1 MLKKITIAAA
11 CFMSVITISAQ
22 KNKKSQV
29 ERPKL
34 VVGLVVDQM
43 RWDYLYRF
51 YSKFGND
58 GFKRLLNKGY
68 SLDNVH
74 INYVPTV
81 TALGHTSIYTGSV
94 PAIHGIAGNDWTD
107 KETGKNVYCTTDE
120 NVQPVGTANA
130 KVGSHSPKNLWS
142 TTVTDELRL
151 ATNFQGKVIG
161 VSLKDR
167 ASILPAGH
175 TPNGAFWFDDSSGN
189 FVTSSYYMN
198 DLPQWMKSFNAQN
211 LPDQLV
217 ANGWN
222 TLLPINQYTESS
234 PDNSSWEGLLG
245 SAKTPTFP
253 YSNLQADY
261 QAKKDNIRYTPFGN
275 TLTLKL
281 AEASVEGENLGQDNI
296 TDILAINLAST
307 DYAGHKFGPNS
318 IEVED
323 VYLRLD
329 QDLAQFFRYLDS
341 KVGKGQ
347 YTVFLSADHGGA
359 HSVGF
364 LKEHKISTGFFG
376 EGMEKDLNEK
386 LKDKFGV
393 DKLINGVDNYQVYF
407 DRKLIKDNKLELE
420 SIKEFA
426 IQELEK
432 DPTVLY
438 AVSTTKIQESS
449 IPEPIKQ
456 RIINGINR
464 QRSGDIQLISHDSML
479 PAYAKTGTTH
489 SVWNSYDAHIPL
501 IFMGWGIKH
510 GESNKP
516 YNMTDIAPTV
526 SALLHIQ
533 FPSGNIGNPITEVL
547 GK

>member
-1 MLKKITIAAA
+1 MLRKISIAAA
-11 CFMSVITISAQ
+11 AILSFTAINAQ
-22 KNKKSQV
+22 KIKNSRL

-51 YSKFGND
+51 YNKYGND
-58 GFKRLLNKGY
+58 GFKRLLNTGY
-68 SLDNVH
+68 SLNNVH
-74 INYVPTV
+74 IPYVPTV
-81 TALGHTSIYTGSV
+81 TALGHTCIYTGSV

-107 KETGKNVYCTTDE
+107 KQTGKNVYCTTDE
-120 NVQPVGTANA
+120 SVRPVGTTNA

-142 TTVTDELRL
+142 TTITDELRM

-175 TPNGAFWFDDSSGN
+175 TPNGAFWFDDSSGD
-189 FVTSSYYMN
+189 FITSSWYMN
-198 DLPQWMKSFNAQN
+198 ELPQWVRSFNAQN
-211 LPDQLV
+211 LPEKLV
-217 ANGWN
+217 ASGWN
-222 TLLPINQYTESS
+222 TLLPIEQYTESS
-234 PDNSSWEGLLG
+234 PDNSAWEGLLG
-245 SAKTPTFP
+245 SAKTPVFP
-253 YSNLQADY
+253 YSNLAADY
-261 QAKKDNIRYTPFGN
+261 KDKKDNIRYTPFGN

-281 AEASVEGENLGQDNI
+281 AEAAVEGEKLGGD
-296 TDILAINLAST
+296 DIVDMLAVNLAST

-329 QDLAQFFRYLDS
+329 QDLAQFFSFLDT

-364 LKEHKISTGFFG
+364 LQEHKITTGFFG
-376 EGMEKDLNEK
+376 DGMEKNMNAK
-386 LKDKFGV
+386 LKEKFGV
-393 DKLINGVDNYQVYF
+393 DKLINAIDNYQIYF
-407 DRKLIKDNKLELE
+407 DRKLLKENKLDLDAVRDFTVEE
-420 SIKEFA
+420 IEN
-426 IQELEK
+426 
-432 DPTVLY
+432 DPNDLY
-438 AVSTTKIQESS
+438 AVSVTKVQQST

-464 QRSGDIQLISHDSML
+464 ERSGDIQLISHDSML
-479 PAYAKTGTTH
+479 PPYSKTGTTH
-489 SVWNSYDAHIPL
+489 SVWNSYDSHIPL
-501 IFMGWGIKH
+501 IFMGWGIQQ
-510 GESNKP
+510 GESNKA
-516 YNMTDIAPTV
+516 YFMTDIAPTV
-526 SALLHIQ
+526 SSLLKIQ
-533 FPSGNIGNPITEVL
+533 FPSGNIGNPITEVI

>member
-1 MLKKITIAAA
+1 MLRKISIASA
-11 CFMSVITISAQ
+11 VILSISAISAQ
-22 KNKKSQV
+22 KIKNSRL

-43 RWDYLYRF
+43 RWDYLYR
-51 YSKFGND
+51 YYNKYGND
-58 GFKRLLNKGY
+58 GFKRLLNTGY
-68 SLDNVH
+68 SLNNVH
-74 INYVPTV
+74 IPYVPTV
-81 TALGHTSIYTGSV
+81 TALGHTCIYTGSV

-120 NVQPVGTANA
+120 SVKPVGTTNV

-142 TTVTDELRL
+142 TTISDELRM

-175 TPNGAFWFDDSSGN
+175 TPNGAFWFDDSTGD
-189 FVTSSYYMN
+189 FITSSWYMN
-198 DLPQWMKSFNAQN
+198 DLPQWVKAFNARKM
-211 LPDQLV
+211 PEKLV

-222 TLLPINQYTESS
+222 TLLPIDQYTESS
-234 PDNSSWEGLLG
+234 PDNSAWEGLLG
-245 SAKTPTFP
+245 SAKTPVFP
-253 YSNLQADY
+253 YSNLAADY
-261 QAKKDNIRYTPFGN
+261 KDRKDNIRYTPFGN

-281 AEASVEGENLGQDNI
+281 AEAAVEGEKLGSD
-296 TDILAINLAST
+296 DIVDMLAVNLAST

-329 QDLAQFFRYLDS
+329 QDLAQFFNYLDS

-364 LKEHKISTGFFG
+364 LQEHKITTGFFG
-376 EGMEKDLNEK
+376 DGMEKNMNEK
-386 LKDKFGV
+386 LKEKFGV
-393 DKLINGVDNYQVYF
+393 DKLINAIDNYQIYF
-407 DRKLIKDNKLELE
+407 DRKLLKEHKLDLDEVKDFTVEEIEN
-420 SIKEFA
+420 
-426 IQELEK
+426 
-432 DPTVLY
+432 DPNDLY
-438 AVSTTKIQESS
+438 AVSVTKVQQST

-479 PAYAKTGTTH
+479 PPYSKTGTTH

-501 IFMGWGIKH
+501 IFMGWGIQH
-510 GESNKP
+510 GESNQA
-516 YNMTDIAPTV
+516 YFMTDIAPTV
-526 SALLHIQ
+526 SSLLKIQ
-533 FPSGNIGNPITEVL
+533 FPSGNIGNPITEVI

>member
-1 MLKKITIAAA
+1 MLRKISIASA
-11 CFMSVITISAQ
+11 VILSISAISAQ
-22 KNKKSQV
+22 KIKNSRL

-43 RWDYLYRF
+43 RWDYLYR
-51 YSKFGND
+51 YYNKYGND
-58 GFKRLLNKGY
+58 GFKRLLNTGY
-68 SLDNVH
+68 SLNNVH
-74 INYVPTV
+74 IPYVPTV
-81 TALGHTSIYTGSV
+81 TALGHTCIYTGSV

-120 NVQPVGTANA
+120 SVKPVGTTNV

-142 TTVTDELRL
+142 TTISDELRM

-175 TPNGAFWFDDSSGN
+175 TPNGAFWFDDSTGD
-189 FVTSSYYMN
+189 FITSSWYMN
-198 DLPQWMKSFNAQN
+198 DLPQWVKAFNARKM
-211 LPDQLV
+211 PEKLV

-222 TLLPINQYTESS
+222 TLLPIDQYTESS
-234 PDNSSWEGLLG
+234 PDNSAWEGLLG
-245 SAKTPTFP
+245 SAKTPVFP
-253 YSNLQADY
+253 YSNLASDY
-261 QAKKDNIRYTPFGN
+261 KDKKDNIRYTPFGN

-281 AEASVEGENLGQDNI
+281 AEAAVEGEKLGSD
-296 TDILAINLAST
+296 DIVDMLAVNLAST

-329 QDLAQFFRYLDS
+329 QDLAQFFNYLDS

-364 LKEHKISTGFFG
+364 LQEHKITTGFFG
-376 EGMEKDLNEK
+376 DGMEKNMNEK
-386 LKDKFGV
+386 LKEKFGV
-393 DKLINGVDNYQVYF
+393 DKLINAIDNYQIYF
-407 DRKLIKDNKLELE
+407 DRKLLKEHKLDLDEVKDFTVEEIEN
-420 SIKEFA
+420 
-426 IQELEK
+426 
-432 DPTVLY
+432 DPNDLY
-438 AVSTTKIQESS
+438 AVSVTKVQEST

-479 PAYAKTGTTH
+479 PPYSKTGTTH
-489 SVWNSYDAHIPL
+489 SVWNSYDSHIPL
-501 IFMGWGIKH
+501 IFMGWGIQH
-510 GESNKP
+510 GESNKA
-516 YNMTDIAPTV
+516 YFMTDIAPTV
-526 SALLHIQ
+526 SSLLKIQ
-533 FPSGNIGNPITEVL
+533 FPSGNIGNPITEVV

>member
-1 MLKKITIAAA
+1 MFRKISIAAA
-11 CFMSVITISAQ
+11 ALLSVITINAQ
-22 KNKKSQV
+22 KNKNKQV
-29 ERPKL
+29 DRPKL
-34 VVGLVVDQM
+34 VVGLVIDQM
-43 RWDYLYRF
+43 RWDYLYRY
-51 YSKFGND
+51 YSKYGND

-68 SLDNVH
+68 SLNNVH
-74 INYVPTV
+74 IPYVPTV

-120 NVQPVGTANA
+120 NVKPVGTANV

-151 ATNFQGKVIG
+151 ATNFQGKVVG

-175 TPNGAFWFDDSSGN
+175 TPNGAYWFDDSTGD
-189 FVTSSYYMN
+189 FITSTWYMN
-198 DLPQWMKSFNAQN
+198 DLPQWVKSFNSQN

-222 TLLPINQYTESS
+222 TLLPINQYTEST
-234 PDNSSWEGLLG
+234 PDNSPWEGLLG
-245 SAKTPTFP
+245 TSKTPVFP
-253 YSNLQADY
+253 YNNLAEDY
-261 QAKKDNIRYTPFGN
+261 KIKKDNIRYTPFGN

-281 AEASVEGENLGQDNI
+281 AEASVEGENLGEDEI

-329 QDLAQFFRYLDS
+329 QDLAKFFKYLDG
-341 KVGKGQ
+341 KVGKNQ
-347 YTVFLSADHGGA
+347 YTVFVSADHGGA

-364 LKEHKISTGFFG
+364 LKEHKINTGFFG
-376 EGMEKDLNEK
+376 EGMEKSLNEK
-386 LKDKFGV
+386 LKAKFGV
-393 DKLINGVDNYQVYF
+393 DKLINGVDNYQIYF
-407 DRKLIKDNKLELE
+407 DRKLMEDNKLELE
-420 SIKEFA
+420 DIKDFA
-426 IQELEK
+426 IRELEK

-438 AVSTTKIQESS
+438 AVSTTEVQKAT

-479 PAYAKTGTTH
+479 PPYSKTGTTH

-510 GESNKP
+510 GESNKE
-516 YNMTDIAPTV
+516 YHMTDIAPTV

-533 FPSGNIGNPITEVL
+533 FPSGNVGNPITEVL

>member
-1 MLKKITIAAA
+1 MLRKISIASA
-11 CFMSVITISAQ
+11 VILSISAISAQ
-22 KNKKSQV
+22 KIKNSRL

-43 RWDYLYRF
+43 RWDYLYR
-51 YSKFGND
+51 YYNKYGND
-58 GFKRLLNKGY
+58 GFKRLLNTGY
-68 SLDNVH
+68 SLNNVH
-74 INYVPTV
+74 IPYVPTV
-81 TALGHTSIYTGSV
+81 TALGHTCIYTGSV

-120 NVQPVGTANA
+120 SVKPVGTTNV

-142 TTVTDELRL
+142 TTISDELRM

-175 TPNGAFWFDDSSGN
+175 TPNGAFWFDDSTGD
-189 FVTSSYYMN
+189 FITSSWYMN
-198 DLPQWMKSFNAQN
+198 DLPQWVKAFNARKM
-211 LPDQLV
+211 PEKLV
-217 ANGWN
+217 ENGWN
-222 TLLPINQYTESS
+222 TLLPIDQYTESS
-234 PDNSSWEGLLG
+234 PDNSAWEGLLG
-245 SAKTPTFP
+245 SAKTPVFP
-253 YSNLQADY
+253 YSNLASDY
-261 QAKKDNIRYTPFGN
+261 KDKKDNIRYTPFGN

-281 AEASVEGENLGQDNI
+281 AEAAVEGEKLGSD
-296 TDILAINLAST
+296 DIVDMLAVNLAST

-329 QDLAQFFRYLDS
+329 QDLAQFFNYLDS

-364 LKEHKISTGFFG
+364 LQEHKITTGFFG
-376 EGMEKDLNEK
+376 DGMEKNMNEK
-386 LKDKFGV
+386 LKEKFGV
-393 DKLINGVDNYQVYF
+393 DKLINAIDNYQIYF
-407 DRKLIKDNKLELE
+407 DRKLLKEHKLDLDEVKDFTVEEIEN
-420 SIKEFA
+420 
-426 IQELEK
+426 
-432 DPTVLY
+432 DPNDLY
-438 AVSTTKIQESS
+438 AVSVTKVQQST

-479 PAYAKTGTTH
+479 PPYSKTGTTH

-501 IFMGWGIKH
+501 IFMGWGIQH
-510 GESNKP
+510 GESNQA
-516 YNMTDIAPTV
+516 YFMTDIAPTV
-526 SALLHIQ
+526 SSLLKIQ
-533 FPSGNIGNPITEVL
+533 FPSGNIGNPIMEVI

>member
-1 MLKKITIAAA
+1 MLRKISIATAVIL
-11 CFMSVITISAQ
+11 SVTAINAQ
-22 KNKKSQV
+22 KIKNSRL

-43 RWDYLYRF
+43 RWDYLYR
-51 YSKFGND
+51 YYNKYGND
-58 GFKRLLNKGY
+58 GFKRLLNTGY
-68 SLDNVH
+68 SLNNVH
-74 INYVPTV
+74 IPYVPTV
-81 TALGHTSIYTGSV
+81 TALGHACIYTGSV

-107 KETGKNVYCTTDE
+107 KETGKNVYCTTDDS
-120 NVQPVGTANA
+120 VKPVGTTNA

-142 TTVTDELRL
+142 TTISDELRM

-175 TPNGAFWFDDSSGN
+175 TPNGAFWFDDSTGD
-189 FVTSSYYMN
+189 FITSSWYMN
-198 DLPQWMKSFNAQN
+198 DLPQWIKAFNAQKM
-211 LPDQLV
+211 PEKLV

-222 TLLPINQYTESS
+222 TLLPIDQYTESS
-234 PDNSSWEGLLG
+234 PDNSAWEGLLG
-245 SAKTPTFP
+245 SAKTPVFP
-253 YSNLQADY
+253 YSNLAADY
-261 QAKKDNIRYTPFGN
+261 KNKKDNIRYTPFGN

-281 AEASVEGENLGQDNI
+281 AEAAIEGEKLGSD
-296 TDILAINLAST
+296 DVVDMLAVNLAST

-329 QDLAQFFRYLDS
+329 QDLAQFFNYLDS

-364 LKEHKISTGFFG
+364 LQEHKINTGFFG
-376 EGMEKDLNEK
+376 DGMEKNMNDK
-386 LKDKFGV
+386 LKEKFGV
-393 DKLINGVDNYQVYF
+393 DKLINAIDNYQIYF
-407 DRKLIKDNKLELE
+407 DRKLLKEHKLDLDAVRDFTVEE
-420 SIKEFA
+420 IEN
-426 IQELEK
+426 
-432 DPTVLY
+432 DPNDLY
-438 AVSTTKIQESS
+438 AVSVTKVQQST

-479 PAYAKTGTTH
+479 PPYSKTGTTH
-489 SVWNSYDAHIPL
+489 SVWNSYDSHIPL
-501 IFMGWGIKH
+501 IFMGWGIQH
-510 GESNKP
+510 GESNNA
-516 YNMTDIAPTV
+516 YFMTDIAPTV
-526 SALLHIQ
+526 SSLLKIQ
-533 FPSGNIGNPITEVL
+533 FPSGNIGNPITEVI

>member
-1 MLKKITIAAA
+1 MLRKISIATA
-11 CFMSVITISAQ
+11 VILSTTAISAQ
-22 KNKKSQV
+22 KIKNSRL

-43 RWDYLYRF
+43 RWDYLYR
-51 YSKFGND
+51 YYDKYGND
-58 GFKRLLNKGY
+58 GFKRLLNTGY
-68 SLDNVH
+68 SLNNVH
-74 INYVPTV
+74 IPYVPTV
-81 TALGHTSIYTGSV
+81 TALGHTCIYTGSV

-120 NVQPVGTANA
+120 SVKPVGTTNI

-142 TTVTDELRL
+142 TTISDELRM

-175 TPNGAFWFDDSSGN
+175 TPNGAFWFDDSTGD
-189 FVTSSYYMN
+189 FITSSWYMN
-198 DLPQWMKSFNAQN
+198 DLPQWVKTFNAQKM
-211 LPDQLV
+211 PEKLV
-217 ANGWN
+217 ANGWS
-222 TLLPINQYTESS
+222 TLLPVDQYTESS
-234 PDNSSWEGLLG
+234 PDNSAWEGLLG
-245 SAKTPTFP
+245 SAKTPVFP
-253 YSNLQADY
+253 YSNLAADY
-261 QAKKDNIRYTPFGN
+261 KDKKDNIRYTPFGN

-281 AEASVEGENLGQDNI
+281 AEAAVEGEKLGSD
-296 TDILAINLAST
+296 DVVDMLAVNLAST

-329 QDLAQFFRYLDS
+329 QDLAKFFNYLDS

-364 LKEHKISTGFFG
+364 LQEHKITTGFFG
-376 EGMEKDLNEK
+376 DGMEKNMNDK
-386 LKDKFGV
+386 LKEKFGV
-393 DKLINGVDNYQVYF
+393 DKLINAIDNYQIYF
-407 DRKLIKDNKLELE
+407 DRKLLKENKLDLDAVRDFTIEE
-420 SIKEFA
+420 IEN
-426 IQELEK
+426 
-432 DPTVLY
+432 DPNDLY
-438 AVSTTKIQESS
+438 AVSVTKVQEST

-479 PAYAKTGTTH
+479 PPYSKTGTTH
-489 SVWNSYDAHIPL
+489 SVWNSYDSHIPL
-501 IFMGWGIKH
+501 IFMGWGIQH
-510 GESNKP
+510 GESNKA
-516 YNMTDIAPTV
+516 YFMTDIAPTV
-526 SALLHIQ
+526 SSLLKIQ
-533 FPSGNIGNPITEVL
+533 FPSGNVGNPITEVI